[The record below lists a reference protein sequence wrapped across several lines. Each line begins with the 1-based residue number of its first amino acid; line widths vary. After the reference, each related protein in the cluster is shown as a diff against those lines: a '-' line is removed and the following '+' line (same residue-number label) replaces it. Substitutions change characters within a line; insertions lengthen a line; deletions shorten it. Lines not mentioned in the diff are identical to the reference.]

1 MLLLNK
7 GWWQMARTSKYQT
20 KEVLGKWNIALYV
33 RLSEE
38 DKKGQQ
44 SESIKSQKSYLESFV
59 KTIDSLNSY
68 KFYVDDGYTGG
79 NFDRPA
85 FQRMMSDIIAKRI
98 NCVVVKDLS
107 RFGRNYIEMSKYL
120 QVIFPTLET
129 RFISLN
135 DNYDSEIS
143 DEPIDTLLIGL
154 YGLMNE
160 EYLKDCSIKS
170 KMSHNLRATRGL
182 FTSPV
187 APYGYKRDK
196 NDIHRLVVDE
206 EVKDIVKLIY
216 ELFIKH
222 KSFMAVTKI
231 LSERG
236 ITTPSEY
243 KQMQI
248 DGYYTNRLTNK
259 EHIWSRDTVTTILK
273 NEVYIGNMVQHKR
286 EIINYKTK
294 ECKKLPKSEWITIEN
309 THEPIID
316 KDTFNLVQSL
326 IVDKKRVYYK
336 GNSTQPDN
344 YFSGL
349 LVCGD
354 CNTKMTY
361 VNDKNRKYT
370 FYKCKLKSM
379 STNLCKSEIVKT
391 QELAKVVLKIIQQ
404 FIKIACDI
412 EVVIKELAKKEKQQI
427 IKNTFKPKNDFG
439 LQKELLYQRY
449 RNLEISL
456 ENYKRLKQELEEK
469 ENQEKNVTCNNQ
481 IEVMQENK
489 FIRTFTKYKNI
500 KKLNKTIVKDL
511 IQKIIVYN
519 ATNIEI
525 TFNFQ
530 DEYKE
535 ACNLLSNMEA

>member
-1 MLLLNK
+1 
-7 GWWQMARTSKYQT
+7 MARTSKYQV
-20 KEVLGKWNIALYV
+20 KQVLGKWNVALYV

-38 DKKGQQ
+38 DKKGQT
-44 SESIKSQKSYLESFV
+44 SESVKSQKSYLENFV
-59 KTIDSLNSY
+59 QTLDSLKSY

-85 FQRMMSDIIAKRI
+85 FQRMMSDIISKKI

-120 QVIFPTLET
+120 QVMFPTLNT

-135 DNYDSEIS
+135 DNYDSEIN

-154 YGLMNE
+154 SGLMNE

-170 KMSHNLRATRGL
+170 KMSYNLRASRGQ

-196 NDIHRLVVDE
+196 NDTHRLIIDE

-243 KQMQI
+243 KQQQI
-248 DGYYTNRLTNK
+248 KGYYTNRLTNK
-259 EHIWSRDTVTTILK
+259 EHIWSRDSVTSILK

-309 THEPIID
+309 THEAIID
-316 KDTFNLVQSL
+316 RDTFNLVQS
-326 IVDKKRVYYK
+326 IIADKTRVYFK

-349 LVCGD
+349 LICGD

-370 FYKCKLKSM
+370 FYKCKLKSL

-412 EVVIKELAKKEKQQI
+412 ETVIRELVKTEKQAT
-427 IKNTFKPKNDFG
+427 IKNSYKPKNDIE
-439 LQKELLYQRY
+439 LQKELLYQKY

-456 ENYKRLKQELEEK
+456 ADYKRLKQELEEK
-469 ENQEKNVTCNNQ
+469 EVQSKSIKTDNV
-481 IEVMQENK
+481 IEVLQENK
-489 FIRTFTKYKNI
+489 FIKNFTKYKNI
-500 KKLNKTIVKDL
+500 KSLNKIIVKDL
-511 IQKIIVYN
+511 IQKIIVHTP
-519 ATNIEI
+519 TNIEI

-535 ACNLLSNMEA
+535 ILKMLESK

>member
-1 MLLLNK
+1 
-7 GWWQMARTSKYQT
+7 MARTSKYQT
-20 KEVLGKWNIALYV
+20 KKVLGKWNVALYV

-38 DKKGQQ
+38 DKKGQT
-44 SESIKSQKSYLESFV
+44 SESVKSQKGYLENFV
-59 KTIDSLNSY
+59 QTLDSLNSY

-85 FQRMMSDIIAKRI
+85 FQRMMSDIIAKKI

-120 QVIFPTLET
+120 QVMFPTLDT

-135 DNYDSEIS
+135 DNYDSEIN

-154 YGLMNE
+154 SGLMNE

-170 KMSHNLRATRGL
+170 KMSYNLRATRGK

-286 EIINYKTK
+286 EIMNYKTK

-316 KDTFNLVQSL
+316 KETFNLVQSL
-326 IVDKKRVYYK
+326 IADKKRVYFK

-349 LVCGD
+349 LICGD

-370 FYKCKLKSM
+370 FYKCKLKSL

-412 EVVIKELAKKEKQQI
+412 EVVINELAKTEKQAT
-427 IKNTFKPKNDFG
+427 IKSSYKPKNDIE
-439 LQKELLYQRY
+439 LQKELLYQKY

-456 ENYKRLKQELEEK
+456 ADYKRFKQELEE
-469 ENQEKNVTCNNQ
+469 QEVQGKTFQTDNV

-489 FIRTFTKYKNI
+489 FIKTFTKYKNI
-500 KKLNKTIVKDL
+500 KSLNKIIVKDL
-511 IQKIIVYN
+511 IQKIIVHTP
-519 ATNIEI
+519 TNIEI

-535 ACNLLSNMEA
+535 ILKMLENK